1 MFSGIIIVA
10 LPITVIGAN
19 FEKQYEKQF
28 FQDEI
33 VSSCTTDQG
42 LVNYAKL
49 SEIFTDLDMRGNLR
63 VKLPKDDEELRTLVR
78 RYDLSDDGKLDPDD
92 WGALI
97 MDCVC
102 EAHEFTDV
110 TIEKVVKDV
119 HELKEELI
127 QMNHFIF
134 AYKEETEQQYQEL
147 RTLLL
152 GGSVP
157 AAISTASTAEAPR
170 GPQVPDAS
178 FKSSSAALAAETSKF
193 AGAKLVGATSNWGA
207 GGGAMMAH
215 DDVVPITSSPPSPS
229 ADETPPPIL
238 GEGAEFLQGS
248 LSRAS
253 PSEGLR
259 A

>member
-1 MFSGIIIVA
+1 MTAPRRSPYPAVPSRRPSRRPSHQPFPRSGSQEH
-10 LPITVIGAN
+10 L
-19 FEKQYEKQF
+19 
-28 FQDEI
+28 
-33 VSSCTTDQG
+33 SSSWPTRTHAHG
-42 LVNYAKL
+42 LARSL
-49 SEIFTDLDMRGNLR
+49 CR
-63 VKLPKDDEELRTLVR
+63 
-78 RYDLSDDGKLDPDD
+78 
-92 WGALI
+92 
-97 MDCVC
+97 
-102 EAHEFTDV
+102 
-110 TIEKVVKDV
+110 
-119 HELKEELI
+119 
-127 QMNHFIF
+127 NHFIF

>member
-42 LVNYAKL
+42 MVNYAKL
-49 SEIFTDLDMRGNLR
+49 AEIFTDLDMRGNLR
-63 VKLPKDDEELRTLVR
+63 VKLPKDDEELRALVR

-147 RTLLL
+147 RTLL
-152 GGSVP
+152 GGSEF

-170 GPQVPDAS
+170 GPRVPDAS
-178 FKSSSAALAAETSKF
+178 SQRSSAAPAEETSKL
-193 AGAKLVGATSNWGA
+193 AGAKLMGVSNWGA
-207 GGGAMMAH
+207 GGGAMMAN

-229 ADETPPPIL
+229 AAEPQPSTF
-238 GEGAEFLQGS
+238 GEGAEILPPGS
-248 LSRAS
+248 PSRAS